1 MRLPTERLLLAL
13 SLAACAATPPARHD
27 VLPAGSSSA
36 LPPIP
41 TPTPQAARPPW
52 PSQKEICDATPAGS
66 AASLPNVSPF
76 ARKEAFCRA
85 NDSFCDSV
93 DDAPDPSDT
102 CFVANENLQRAAREC
117 VQAAGVN
124 ASSPPWDGATP
135 PKYLDRI
142 DAHLHLTKNE
152 HRLLKANGFVVLDRL
167 AYVSYAA
174 AFHDIFQEQLP
185 LYVGIDPILHAVF
198 AGTERVLEKTER
210 QRLVPALASLLRK
223 ARNTLRQSRALYD
236 KETLADLD
244 VFLGVAWK
252 LSGVSERQAVARA
265 STSSSSMPSSDAIDP
280 TAQKPS
286 LFGNDTAV
294 EELASKAG
302 GEGALEEV
310 QLFGRPRM
318 IDFSQF
324 EPRGHYVAIAAGPQG
339 LEEYFRA
346 MSWLSRIEFN
356 LVSRSCR
363 SSQPGESPNPAE
375 TPREART
382 AMALAD
388 LLDRAGAAT
397 ELKLFEQVYSTFA
410 GRREDVP
417 PSGLLRIMRSNGI
430 APGDKEGFD
439 KLKAA
444 IGDGFQRTARTHY
457 MPQGSPVLPVIATVL
472 GPRVTP
478 DIAPLTR
485 LVHDAIP
492 DRLDLGASDV
502 GYVLGHDRAGSL
514 LKQDLERFPGLGAA
528 LDSARAELAAQAAG
542 RRDVY
547 GSWLRSVIALG
558 PSPRIVVPSFMK
570 REAYADARM
579 NSALV
584 GFGQLRH
591 AFVLIAAQG
600 YDAYGCE
607 IPDAYVEPLPSVF
620 DALVDHVRAMRGQ
633 NPGSDKLE
641 RVLVTLRM
649 IARLEAAGKAL
660 PEPHRRWLSMVAEH
674 IPVGGFADS
683 GEPPKWTGWYFDMFE
698 DREHGASKAT
708 AFVADYFTL
717 TNKGTVQ
724 YLGAEGPRLGVFIV
738 DTGGEPRA
746 MVGPV
751 AKGFETSTAIARRLD
766 DASSVAHEGKTAAWR
781 ASYSAPVEA
790 EPALGLQ
797 GDIVSCERDG
807 KHEWRA
813 AIRSDKPLPGISLT
827 LLDHH
832 ADPLTASLRV
842 HASNDWSV
850 YVFDLPQ
857 PIAAASFGVEA
868 IHVRVDTDDGPW
880 DWSTGPGVY
889 TEPAGRAQPVEL
901 PVRPQGVRGFAFG
914 APMPENALQPR
925 LPQGGRPPMPG
936 VRPAGARG
944 MGF

>member
-1 MRLPTERLLLAL
+1 MRLSSVRLLLAL
-13 SLAACAATPPARHD
+13 SVAACAATPPPRHD
-27 VLPAGSSSA
+27 VPSAATSSA
-36 LPPIP
+36 PAPIP
-41 TPTPQAARPPW
+41 APAPDAARPPW

-66 AASLPNVSPF
+66 ASGLPTARPF
-76 ARKEAFCRA
+76 APKEAFCRP
-85 NDSFCDSV
+85 NDNFCDSV
-93 DDAPDPSDT
+93 DDPPDPKDT
-102 CFVANENLQRAAREC
+102 CFVANENIKRAAREC
-117 VQAAGVN
+117 ADAPGVN
-124 ASSPPWDGATP
+124 AATTPWDGATP

-142 DAHLHLTKNE
+142 DAHLHLTKDE
-152 HRLLKANGFVVLDRL
+152 HRLLKTNGFVVLDRL
-167 AYVSYAA
+167 PYVSYAA

-265 STSSSSMPSSDAIDP
+265 PVSSSSLPASDAIDQP
-280 TAQKPS
+280 AQKPS
-286 LFGNDTAV
+286 LFGNDAAV
-294 EELASKAG
+294 EELSSKAG
-302 GEGALEEV
+302 GDGSLEEV

-324 EPRGHYVAIAAGPQG
+324 APRGHYVSVGAGPQG

-346 MSWLSRIEFN
+346 MSWLSRVEFN

-363 SSQPGESPNPAE
+363 SSQPGEAPNPAE

-397 ELKLFEQVYSTFA
+397 ELKLFEETYSTFA

-417 PSGLLRIMRSNGI
+417 PSELLRIMRSNGI
-430 APGDKEGFD
+430 SLRDKEGFD

-444 IGDGFQRTARTHY
+444 IGNGFQRTARTHY
-457 MPQGSPVLPVIATVL
+457 MPQGSPVLPVITTVF

-485 LVHDAIP
+485 LVHDAVP
-492 DRLDLGASDV
+492 DRIGLGAADV
-502 GYVLGHDRAGSL
+502 GYVLGHDRARNL

-528 LDSARAELAAQAAG
+528 LDSARAELATQASG

-547 GSWLRSVIALG
+547 GSWLRSVLALG
-558 PSPRIVVPSFMK
+558 PSPQTVVPSFMK
-570 REAYADARM
+570 RQAYADARM

-620 DALVDHVRAMRGQ
+620 EALVEHVQSMRGQ
-633 NPGSDKLE
+633 NPNWDKLE
-641 RVLVTLRM
+641 RVLIMLRM
-649 IARLEAAGKAL
+649 IARFEAAGKAL
-660 PEPHRRWLSMVAEH
+660 PEPQRRWLSMVAEH
-674 IPVGGFADS
+674 IPVGGFSDS
-683 GEPPKWTGWYFDMFE
+683 GQPPKWTGWYFDMFE

-724 YLGAEGPRLGVFIV
+724 YLGAEGPRLAVFIV
-738 DTGGEPRA
+738 DAGGEPRA

-751 AKGFETSTAIARRLD
+751 AKGFETVTPIARRLD
-766 DASSVAHEGKTAAWR
+766 DASSVTHEGKTAAWR
-781 ASYSAPVEA
+781 ASYSAPVVA

-797 GDIVSCERDG
+797 GDIVSCERGG

-813 AIRSDKPLPGISLT
+813 AIRSDKPLSGISLT

-832 ADPLTASLRV
+832 ADPLTARLKV
-842 HASNDWSV
+842 HASNDWGV
-850 YVFDLPQ
+850 YVFDLPESV
-857 PIAAASFGVEA
+857 ATASFGVEA
-868 IHVRVDTDDGPW
+868 VHVRVDTDKGPW
-880 DWSTGPGVY
+880 DWFTSPGVY
-889 TEPAGRAQPVEL
+889 TEPPDYAEPLKL
-901 PVRPQGVRGFAFG
+901 PVRPRGVQGFAFG
-914 APMPENALQPR
+914 APMPEDASQPR
-925 LPQGGRPPMPG
+925 LPHHGPGPVPGALPGRPP
-936 VRPAGARG
+936 G

>member
-1 MRLPTERLLLAL
+1 MHFRTVRLLLTL
-13 SLAACAATPPARHD
+13 SVAACAAAPPARHD
-27 VLPAGSSSA
+27 VPSAGTGSA

-41 TPTPQAARPPW
+41 TAAPRAERPPW
-52 PSQKEICDATPAGS
+52 PSQEEICNATPAGS
-66 AASLPNVSPF
+66 AASLPNVGPF
-76 ARKEAFCRA
+76 ARTQASCRA

-93 DDAPDPSDT
+93 DDAPDPSDN
-102 CFVANENLQRAAREC
+102 CFVANENIQRAAREC
-117 VQAAGVN
+117 VGTNGVD
-124 ASSPPWDGATP
+124 ASNPPWDGATP

-142 DAHLHLTKNE
+142 DAHLHLTNDE
-152 HRLLKANGFVVLDRL
+152 HRLLKNNGFVVLDRL
-167 AYVSYAA
+167 PYVSYAA

-223 ARNTLRQSRALYD
+223 ARNTLRQSKSLYD
-236 KETLADLD
+236 RETLADLD

-252 LSGVSERQAVARA
+252 LSGATERQAVAGA
-265 STSSSSMPSSDAIDP
+265 STSSSSVPSSDALDTTP
-280 TAQKPS
+280 RTS
-286 LFGNDTAV
+286 LFGNDAAV

-310 QLFGRPRM
+310 QLFGRARM

-324 EPRGHYVAIAAGPQG
+324 VPRGHYVAIAAGPQG
-339 LEEYFRA
+339 LDEYFRA
-346 MSWLSRIEFN
+346 MSWLSRIELN

-363 SSQPGESPNPAE
+363 SSQPGASANPAE

-382 AMALAD
+382 AMALAE
-388 LLDRAGAAT
+388 LLERAGAAA
-397 ELKLFEQVYSTFA
+397 ELRLFEEVYSTFA
-410 GRREDVP
+410 GRREDVS
-417 PSGLLRIMRSNGI
+417 PSALLRIMRSNGI
-430 APGDKEGFD
+430 SLGDKEGFD

-444 IGDGFQRTARTHY
+444 IGNGFQRTARTHY
-457 MPQGSPVLPVIATVL
+457 MPHGSPVLPVIATVL
-472 GPRVTP
+472 GPRITP
-478 DIAPLTR
+478 DVAPLTR
-485 LVHDAIP
+485 LVHDALP
-492 DRLDLGASDV
+492 DRLELGAADV

-528 LDSARAELAAQAAG
+528 LDTARADLATQAAG

-558 PSPRIVVPSFMK
+558 PSPRTVVPSFMK
-570 REAYADARM
+570 RQAYADARM

-620 DALVDHVRAMRGQ
+620 DALVEHVRAMRGQ
-633 NPGSDKLE
+633 NPGWDKLE
-641 RVLVTLRM
+641 RVLVTLRL
-649 IARLEAAGKAL
+649 IARLEADGKAL

-674 IPVGGFADS
+674 IPVGGFSDS

-724 YLGAEGPRLGVFIV
+724 YLGAEGPRLGVFVV

-751 AKGFETSTAIARRLD
+751 AKGFETTTAIARRLD
-766 DASSVAHEGKTAAWR
+766 DASSVAHQGKNAAWR
-781 ASYSAPVEA
+781 ASYSAPVVA

-813 AIRSDKPLPGISLT
+813 AIRSDRPLRGISLT

-832 ADPLTASLRV
+832 ADPLTASLKV
-842 HASNDWSV
+842 NASDDWGV

-857 PIAAASFGVEA
+857 SVAAASFGAEA
-868 IHVRVDTDDGPW
+868 VHLRVDTDQGPW

-889 TEPAGRAQPVEL
+889 TEPAGYAHPPEL
-901 PVRPQGVRGFAFG
+901 PVRPRGVRGFAFG
-914 APMPENALQPR
+914 APMPEGAVQPR
-925 LPQGGRPPMPG
+925 LPRQGRQPMSG
-936 VRPAGARG
+936 ALPADPAQA
-944 MGF
+944 GF